1 MTAGTRY
8 RPHLTLN
15 VTLVFKILPLA
26 VRNVL
31 DESVRVAI
39 IKMSRVFQRLCAKE
53 VRREDKERTMVDV
66 VMATCILEKEFP
78 PTFMNVMTHL
88 PVHLV
93 EQLFMCGPV
102 HCRWM
107 YPIERYLKT
116 LKDYVR
122 TYSHP
127 EGSIAE
133 GYLMD
138 DTLGFCTEYMH
149 QYRGTTH
156 RVWDAEEDAI
166 MNDEILRCNSQQKR
180 KMSDEFRN
188 HSHAFVLDNA
198 SSLDRWRQLMK
209 SRLSHLHAFID
220 VFCCPMQCPVTC
232 LQGHASVREVVLD
245 KMFQLTYLLIFTRQL

>member
-1 MTAGTRY
+1 M
-8 RPHLTLN
+8 L
-15 VTLVFKILPLA
+15 
-26 VRNVL
+26 
-31 DESVRVAI
+31 
-39 IKMSRVFQRLCAKE
+39 
-53 VRREDKERTMVDV
+53 DV
-66 VMATCILEKEFP
+66 VMATCVMEKEFP

-93 EQLFMCGPV
+93 EQLYTCGPV

-107 YPIERYLKT
+107 YPIERYMKT

-122 TYSHP
+122 TFAHP

-133 GYLMD
+133 GYQMD

-156 RVWDAEEDAI
+156 RVWDAEEDAT

-188 HSHAFVLDNA
+188 YAHAFVLDNA
-198 SSLDRWRQLMK
+198 SSLERCRELVEPILTLLQASMIYTVTQCKIPVPCQL
-209 SRLSHLHAFID
+209 
-220 VFCCPMQCPVTC
+220 
-232 LQGHASVREVVLD
+232 
-245 KMFQLTYLLIFTRQL
+245 

>member
-1 MTAGTRY
+1 M
-8 RPHLTLN
+8 
-15 VTLVFKILPLA
+15 A
-26 VRNVL
+26 VRNLL

-39 IKMSRVFQRLCAKE
+39 IKLSRVFQRLCAKE
-53 VRREDKERTMVDV
+53 VKRGDKEGTMLDV
-66 VMATCILEKEFP
+66 VMATCVMEKEFP

-93 EQLFMCGPV
+93 EQLYTCGPV

-107 YPIERYLKT
+107 YPIERYMKT

-122 TYSHP
+122 TFAHP

-133 GYLMD
+133 GYQMD

-156 RVWDAEEDAI
+156 RVWDAEEDAT

-188 HSHAFVLDNA
+188 YAHAFVLDNA
-198 SSLDRWRQLMK
+198 SSLERCRELVEPILSLLQASMIYIVTQCNIPVPCQL
-209 SRLSHLHAFID
+209 
-220 VFCCPMQCPVTC
+220 
-232 LQGHASVREVVLD
+232 
-245 KMFQLTYLLIFTRQL
+245 